1 MWNTCKGKQIRS
13 VSPIGPHRLWLV
25 WLSPHKGR
33 SKRPQMYAQMWAMC
47 HLISIIPIPPL
58 IYSHSQLNDNCC
70 NSSTIR
76 DPSCF
81 LPTAGKTWPYTPTWR
96 RSLHVYR
103 WYFTTHSTPFRGV
116 CFTVKLLCLVPK
128 STLSTRYKT
137 GRFQHT
143 VSAKEWGDLHR
154 RL

>member
-1 MWNTCKGKQIRS
+1 MWNIYKGKQLRS

-33 SKRPQMYAQMWAMC
+33 SKRPQMYVQMWAMC
-47 HLISIIPIPPL
+47 HHIFIILVPTL
-58 IYSHSQLNDNCC
+58 IYSHSHSQLNDNCC

-76 DPSCF
+76 DPSFF

-103 WYFTTHSTPFRGV
+103 WYFTTRWSNYVWYQRVLFLPVTKKADFN
-116 CFTVKLLCLVPK
+116 
-128 STLSTRYKT
+128 
-137 GRFQHT
+137 T